1 MDLHIREADISDSAL
16 ILSFIKQLAEFE
28 GMGEEVTVT
37 EAEIRES
44 LFGGI
49 SQSEMTKKRWG
60 FDVPGAFDPKRQA
73 SVLIAEIDGNPA
85 AFAVFYPVY
94 STFSGRQ
101 NLFLED
107 LFVKEEYRGM
117 GIGKA
122 LMKRLAQIALQM
134 GAKRLDWY
142 VLEDNIS
149 GSSFYK
155 HLGAVPLLDR
165 RTYRMNE
172 KSLESLANGV
182 MTNVKNQF
190 IPSGSTDKGNSY

>member
-1 MDLHIREADISDSAL
+1 MDLHIREAEISDSAL
-16 ILSFIKQLAEFE
+16 VLSFIKELAEFE
-28 GMGEEVTVT
+28 RMGKEVTTT
-37 EAEIRES
+37 EAELRES
-44 LFGGI
+44 LF
-49 SQSEMTKKRWG
+49 Q
-60 FDVPGAFDPKRQA
+60 KRQA
-73 SVLIAEIDGNPA
+73 NVLIAEIDGNPA
-85 AFAVFYPVY
+85 AFALFYPVY

-107 LFVKEEYRGM
+107 LFVKEEYRGK

-122 LMKRLAQIALQM
+122 LMKQLAKIALQR

-142 VLEDNIS
+142 VLEDNKS
-149 GSSFYK
+149 GSRFYK

-165 RTYRMNE
+165 RTYRMSE

-182 MTNVKNQF
+182 MTNVKNKF